1 MNCIQSAILG
11 FAGGFCELLPMSAEA
26 HRGLLLHMMG
36 IESEGTLFQL
46 FSRIAVL
53 AVLLWAGNLELR
65 RLYRTAQL
73 MRTPTRRRPG
83 RPELNSAGTLLMLRI
98 AAVLAVAGRILSP
111 RLAFLAER
119 IWMLVIPLIVGG
131 LLLWLPSNFRTAN
144 KDGRHLTAAD
154 GFLMGLGFLL
164 GAVPG
169 LSSVGIAAAAASVR
183 GASRSYTLR
192 FVWLLASVS
201 LVTGILMDILMLV
214 IGGFAFA
221 PAQLLSATLGGAFA
235 AIGAYLAIHIARS
248 RIRPGISGFE
258 DFCYYNWGQAL
269 LCAALFLLV

>member
-1 MNCIQSAILG
+1 MNWIQSAILG

-26 HRGLLLHMMG
+26 HKGLLRHMMG
-36 IESEGTLFQL
+36 IGAVGTLFQL

-53 AVLLWAGNLELR
+53 TVLLCAGELELR
-65 RLYRTAQL
+65 KLHRTAQL

-83 RPELNSAGTLLMLRI
+83 RPELNSAGTLRMLRI
-98 AAVLAVAGRILSP
+98 AAILAAAGRILSL
-111 RLAFLAER
+111 RLAFLADR
-119 IWMLVIPLIVGG
+119 IWMLVIPLLVGG

-169 LSSVGIAAAAASVR
+169 LSSVGICVAAATVR
-183 GASRSYTLR
+183 GASRSYALR
-192 FVWLLASVS
+192 FAWILTAVS
-201 LVTGILMDILMLV
+201 LVTGILTDVLTLA
-214 IGGFAFA
+214 IGGFAFD
-221 PAQLLSATLGGAFA
+221 PAQLLSAGLGCVCA
-235 AIGAYLAIHIARS
+235 AIGAYLAIHVARS
-248 RIRPGISGFE
+248 RIRPGVSGFE
-258 DFCYYNWGQAL
+258 EFCYYNWGQAL